1 MDPLTL
7 ALIIGGGSAF
17 ASKMSGAKTSDA
29 LKTGILSGGLSMLN
43 PAAAASN
50 PFASAFAEQSGKEGI
65 KSLLIES
72 AKQGLMQRGAKK
84 LGIDPNIAMLGYGMF
99 NTPGKIPGIGADQF
113 NAANQ
118 VANAGNIAA
127 EVPTG
132 DFSDYLNSSQQV
144 NVNAAFP
151 GQSTSEII
159 NNSNQYGSM
168 PNFYDPSEF
177 EGGAVGINQIPNNVA
192 SQIPVNVAPQISVTE
207 QQGMPFPHRGIPQS
221 NDYDSMIGNQAAN
234 YVPPAGGDGGGGT
247 DYLKTITDVFKKD
260 GKYDIDKIAKG
271 ATLFGVPAALYLS
284 GAFNQ
289 QPKTMYQPTY
299 NTNYPQLRQAR
310 GPLQRLDQQ
319 GNQVD
324 VAMTA
329 YPEQQYGSSG
339 ASPYAWSEKTFY
351 PEKRREGGLISIQ
364 KFNAGGL
371 SKAPNKVT
379 HDENDV
385 NNYMRINGYME
396 DSNGDKNEDTLLAQL
411 ADGEFVTRTD
421 GVLGAG
427 IIAGANPKNE
437 KEMREK
443 GAKFFYEQQ
452 KRFKRIFDLLDEN
465 RARKLH

>member
-17 ASKMSGAKTSDA
+17 AAKMGGAKTGDA
-29 LKTGILSGGLSMLN
+29 LKSGILSGGLSMLN

-50 PFASAFAEQSGKEGI
+50 PFATAFAEQSGKEGI
-65 KSLLIES
+65 KALLIES

-99 NTPGKIPGIGADQF
+99 NTPGKIPGMT
-113 NAANQ
+113 NASEQ
-118 VANAGNIAA
+118 V
-127 EVPTG
+127 
-132 DFSDYLNSSQQV
+132 NSSLTNNL
-144 NVNAAFP
+144 NVNEAFP
-151 GQSTSEII
+151 GQGTSEII
-159 NNSNQYGSM
+159 NNSTQYGSM
-168 PNFYDPSEF
+168 PNFYDPSQL
-177 EGGAVGINQIPNNVA
+177 EGGGIPVNVGGSGINQIPNNVV
-192 SQIPVNVAPQISVTE
+192 SQIPVIE
-207 QQGMPFPHRGIPQS
+207 QKGMPFPHTGMPQS
-221 NDYDSMIGNQAAN
+221 NDYDSMIGNQAGD
-234 YVPPAGGDGGGGT
+234 YVTPAGGGGDT

-284 GAFNQ
+284 GAFKQ
-289 QPKTMYQPTY
+289 QPKTMNQPTY
-299 NTNYPQLRQAR
+299 NINYPQLRQAR

-329 YPEQQYGSSG
+329 YPEQLYGSSG
-339 ASPYAWSEKTFY
+339 NDPYAWSQKTFY
-351 PEKRREGGLISIQ
+351 PEKKREGGLVSIQ

-371 SKAPNKVT
+371 SKVPNKVT

>member
-17 ASKMSGAKTSDA
+17 AAKMGGAKTGDA
-29 LKTGILSGGLSMLN
+29 LKSGILSGGLSMLN

-50 PFASAFAEQSGKEGI
+50 PFATAFAEQSGKEGI
-65 KSLLIES
+65 KALLIES

-99 NTPGKIPGIGADQF
+99 NTPGKIPGMT
-113 NAANQ
+113 NASEQ
-118 VANAGNIAA
+118 V
-127 EVPTG
+127 
-132 DFSDYLNSSQQV
+132 NSSLTNNL
-144 NVNAAFP
+144 NVNEAFP
-151 GQSTSEII
+151 GQGTSEII
-159 NNSNQYGSM
+159 NNSTQYGSM
-168 PNFYDPSEF
+168 PNFYDPSEL
-177 EGGAVGINQIPNNVA
+177 EPGGIPVNVGGSGINQIPNNVV
-192 SQIPVNVAPQISVTE
+192 SQIPTNVSNPIPNNVDDQFYNVPEYDFPSGAVPTPVNN
-207 QQGMPFPHRGIPQS
+207 G
-221 NDYDSMIGNQAAN
+221 
-234 YVPPAGGDGGGGT
+234 GGDT

-284 GAFNQ
+284 GAFKQ
-289 QPKTMYQPTY
+289 QPKTMNQPTY
-299 NTNYPQLRQAR
+299 NINYPQLRQAR

-329 YPEQQYGSSG
+329 YPEQLYGSSG
-339 ASPYAWSEKTFY
+339 NDPYAWSQKTFY
-351 PEKRREGGLISIQ
+351 PEKKREGGLVSIQ

-371 SKAPNKVT
+371 SKVPNKVT

>member
-17 ASKMSGAKTSDA
+17 AAKMGGAKTGDA
-29 LKTGILSGGLSMLN
+29 LKSGILSGGLSMLN

-50 PFASAFAEQSGKEGI
+50 PFATAFAEQSGKEGI
-65 KSLLIES
+65 KALLIES

-99 NTPGKIPGIGADQF
+99 NTPGKIPGMT
-113 NAANQ
+113 NASEQ
-118 VANAGNIAA
+118 V
-127 EVPTG
+127 
-132 DFSDYLNSSQQV
+132 NSSLTNNL
-144 NVNAAFP
+144 NVNEAFP
-151 GQSTSEII
+151 GQGTSEII
-159 NNSNQYGSM
+159 NNSTQYGSM
-168 PNFYDPSEF
+168 PNFYDPSEL
-177 EGGAVGINQIPNNVA
+177 EPGGIPVNVGGSGINQIPNNVV
-192 SQIPVNVAPQISVTE
+192 SQIPTNVSNPIPTNVSNPIPNNVDDQFYNVPEYDFPSGAVPTPVNN
-207 QQGMPFPHRGIPQS
+207 G
-221 NDYDSMIGNQAAN
+221 
-234 YVPPAGGDGGGGT
+234 GGDT

-284 GAFNQ
+284 GAFKQ
-289 QPKTMYQPTY
+289 QPKTMNQPTY
-299 NTNYPQLRQAR
+299 NINYPQLRQAR

-329 YPEQQYGSSG
+329 YPEQLYGSSG
-339 ASPYAWSEKTFY
+339 NDPYAWSQKTFY
-351 PEKRREGGLISIQ
+351 PEKKREGGLVSIQ

-371 SKAPNKVT
+371 SKVPNKVT

>member
-17 ASKMSGAKTSDA
+17 AAKMGGAKTGDA
-29 LKTGILSGGLSMLN
+29 LKSGILSGGLSMLN

-50 PFASAFAEQSGKEGI
+50 PFATAFAEQSGKEGI
-65 KSLLIES
+65 KALLIES

-99 NTPGKIPGIGADQF
+99 NTPGKIPGMT
-113 NAANQ
+113 NASEQ
-118 VANAGNIAA
+118 V
-127 EVPTG
+127 
-132 DFSDYLNSSQQV
+132 NSSLTNNL
-144 NVNAAFP
+144 NVNEAFP
-151 GQSTSEII
+151 GQGTSEII
-159 NNSNQYGSM
+159 NNSTQYGSM
-168 PNFYDPSEF
+168 PNFYDPSEL
-177 EGGAVGINQIPNNVA
+177 EPGGIPVNVGGSGINQIPNNVV
-192 SQIPVNVAPQISVTE
+192 SQIPVIE
-207 QQGMPFPHRGIPQS
+207 QKGMPFPHTGMPQS
-221 NDYDSMIGNQAAN
+221 NDYDSMIGNQAGD
-234 YVPPAGGDGGGGT
+234 YVTPAGGGGDT

-284 GAFNQ
+284 GAFKQ
-289 QPKTMYQPTY
+289 QPKTMNQPTY
-299 NTNYPQLRQAR
+299 NINYPQLRQAR

-329 YPEQQYGSSG
+329 YPEQLYGSSG
-339 ASPYAWSEKTFY
+339 NDPYAWSQKTFY
-351 PEKRREGGLISIQ
+351 PEKKREGGLVSIQ

-371 SKAPNKVT
+371 SKVPNKVT

>member
-17 ASKMSGAKTSDA
+17 ASKMGGAKTGDA

-50 PFASAFAEQSGKEGI
+50 PFATAFAEQSGKEGI
-65 KSLLIES
+65 KALLIES

-99 NTPGKIPGIGADQF
+99 NTPGKIPGMT
-113 NAANQ
+113 NASEQ
-118 VANAGNIAA
+118 V
-127 EVPTG
+127 
-132 DFSDYLNSSQQV
+132 NSSLTNNL
-144 NVNAAFP
+144 NVNEAFP
-151 GQSTSEII
+151 GQGTSEII
-159 NNSNQYGSM
+159 NNSTQYGSM
-168 PNFYDPSEF
+168 PNFYDPSEL
-177 EGGAVGINQIPNNVA
+177 EGGAIGINQIPNNVV
-192 SQIPVNVAPQISVTE
+192 SQIPVNVPTNQVASTPNYPLYDPSE
-207 QQGMPFPHRGIPQS
+207 LEGGAIPT
-221 NDYDSMIGNQAAN
+221 NINNG
-234 YVPPAGGDGGGGT
+234 GGDT

-284 GAFNQ
+284 GAFKQ
-289 QPKTMYQPTY
+289 QPKTMNQPTY
-299 NTNYPQLRQAR
+299 NINYPQLRQAR

-329 YPEQQYGSSG
+329 YPEQLYGSSG
-339 ASPYAWSEKTFY
+339 NDPYAWSQKTFY
-351 PEKRREGGLISIQ
+351 PEKKREGGLVSIQ

-371 SKAPNKVT
+371 SKVPNKVT

>member
-17 ASKMSGAKTSDA
+17 AAKMGGAKTGDA

-50 PFASAFAEQSGKEGI
+50 PFATAFAEQSGKEGI
-65 KSLLIES
+65 KALLIES

-84 LGIDPNIAMLGYGMF
+84 LGVDPNIAMLGYGMF

-113 NAANQ
+113 NAADQ

-144 NVNAAFP
+144 SNATNFTAPNVPTQIANATSGNPLGQIMQQQGITSNSDFIKNSQEFGKNLRTTPDFTDYLNTSQQVGSDQFYNVPEYDFP
-151 GQSTSEII
+151 S
-159 NNSNQYGSM
+159 
-168 PNFYDPSEF
+168 
-177 EGGAVGINQIPNNVA
+177 GAVPT
-192 SQIPVNVAPQISVTE
+192 PVN
-207 QQGMPFPHRGIPQS
+207 
-221 NDYDSMIGNQAAN
+221 N
-234 YVPPAGGDGGGGT
+234 GGGGGGGGGDT

-284 GAFNQ
+284 GAFKQ
-289 QPKTMYQPTY
+289 QPKTMNQPTY
-299 NTNYPQLRQAR
+299 NINYPQLRQAR

-329 YPEQQYGSSG
+329 YPEQLYGSSG
-339 ASPYAWSEKTFY
+339 NDPYAWSQKTFY
-351 PEKRREGGLISIQ
+351 PEKKREGGLVSIQ

-371 SKAPNKVT
+371 SKVPNKVT

>member
-17 ASKMSGAKTSDA
+17 AAKMGGAKTGDA
-29 LKTGILSGGLSMLN
+29 LKSGILSGGLSMLN

-50 PFASAFAEQSGKEGI
+50 PFATAFAEQSGKEGI
-65 KSLLIES
+65 KALLIES

-99 NTPGKIPGIGADQF
+99 NTPGKIPGMT
-113 NAANQ
+113 NASEQ
-118 VANAGNIAA
+118 V
-127 EVPTG
+127 
-132 DFSDYLNSSQQV
+132 NSSLTNNL
-144 NVNAAFP
+144 NVNEAFP
-151 GQSTSEII
+151 GQGTSEII

-168 PNFYDPSEF
+168 PNLYDPSEL
-177 EGGAVGINQIPNNVA
+177 EGGAIGINQIPNNVV
-192 SQIPVNVAPQISVTE
+192 SQIPVNVPTNQVASTPNYPLYDPSE
-207 QQGMPFPHRGIPQS
+207 LEGGAIPT
-221 NDYDSMIGNQAAN
+221 NINNG
-234 YVPPAGGDGGGGT
+234 GGDT

-284 GAFNQ
+284 GAFKQ
-289 QPKTMYQPTY
+289 QPKTMNQPTY
-299 NTNYPQLRQAR
+299 NINYPQLRQAR

-351 PEKRREGGLISIQ
+351 PEKKREGGLVSIQ
-364 KFNAGGL
+364 KFNEGGL
-371 SKAPNKVT
+371 SKVPNKVT

>member
-17 ASKMSGAKTSDA
+17 AAKMGGAKTGDA
-29 LKTGILSGGLSMLN
+29 LKSGILSGGLSMLN

-50 PFASAFAEQSGKEGI
+50 PFATAFAEQSGKEGI
-65 KSLLIES
+65 KALLIES

-99 NTPGKIPGIGADQF
+99 NTPGKIPGMT
-113 NAANQ
+113 NASEQ
-118 VANAGNIAA
+118 V
-127 EVPTG
+127 
-132 DFSDYLNSSQQV
+132 NSSLTNNL
-144 NVNAAFP
+144 NVNEAFP
-151 GQSTSEII
+151 GQGTSEII
-159 NNSNQYGSM
+159 NNSTQYGSM
-168 PNFYDPSEF
+168 PNFYDPSEL
-177 EGGAVGINQIPNNVA
+177 EPGGIPVNVGGSGINQIPNNVV
-192 SQIPVNVAPQISVTE
+192 SQIPTNVSNPIPTNVSNPIPNNVDDQFYNVPEYDFPSGAVPTPVNN
-207 QQGMPFPHRGIPQS
+207 G
-221 NDYDSMIGNQAAN
+221 
-234 YVPPAGGDGGGGT
+234 GGDT

-284 GAFNQ
+284 GAFKQ
-289 QPKTMYQPTY
+289 QPKTMNQPTY
-299 NTNYPQLRQAR
+299 NINYPQLRQAR

-329 YPEQQYGSSG
+329 YPEQLYGSSG
-339 ASPYAWSEKTFY
+339 NDPYAWSQKTFY
-351 PEKRREGGLISIQ
+351 PEKKREGGLVSIQ

-371 SKAPNKVT
+371 SKVPNKVT

-411 ADGEFVTRTD
+411 ADGEFVTRTRRCVR
-421 GVLGAG
+421 GWNYSWG
-427 IIAGANPKNE
+427 
-437 KEMREK
+437 
-443 GAKFFYEQQ
+443 
-452 KRFKRIFDLLDEN
+452 
-465 RARKLH
+465 

>member
-17 ASKMSGAKTSDA
+17 AAKMGGAKTGDA
-29 LKTGILSGGLSMLN
+29 LKSGILSGGLSMLN

-50 PFASAFAEQSGKEGI
+50 PFATAFAEQSGKEGI
-65 KSLLIES
+65 KALLIES

-99 NTPGKIPGIGADQF
+99 NTPGKIPGMT
-113 NAANQ
+113 NASEQ
-118 VANAGNIAA
+118 V
-127 EVPTG
+127 
-132 DFSDYLNSSQQV
+132 NSSLTNNL
-144 NVNAAFP
+144 NVNEAFP
-151 GQSTSEII
+151 GQGTSEII
-159 NNSNQYGSM
+159 NNSTQYGSM
-168 PNFYDPSEF
+168 PNFYDPSQL
-177 EGGAVGINQIPNNVA
+177 EGGGIPVNVGGSGINQIPNNVV
-192 SQIPVNVAPQISVTE
+192 SQIPVIE
-207 QQGMPFPHRGIPQS
+207 QKGMPFPHTGMPTSTGANTMLPGQTGTGGQFAGATNVGAPIDVANPGNFLS
-221 NDYDSMIGNQAAN
+221 NYKGEINTD
-234 YVPPAGGDGGGGT
+234 T

-284 GAFNQ
+284 GAFKQ
-289 QPKTMYQPTY
+289 QPKTMNQPTY
-299 NTNYPQLRQAR
+299 NINYPQLRQAR

-329 YPEQQYGSSG
+329 YPEQLYGSSG
-339 ASPYAWSEKTFY
+339 NDPYAWSQKTFY
-351 PEKRREGGLISIQ
+351 PEKKREGGLVSIQ

-371 SKAPNKVT
+371 SKVPNKVT

>member
-17 ASKMSGAKTSDA
+17 AAKMGGAKTGDA
-29 LKTGILSGGLSMLN
+29 LKSGILSGGLSMLN

-50 PFASAFAEQSGKEGI
+50 PFATAFAEQSGKEGI
-65 KSLLIES
+65 KALLIES

-99 NTPGKIPGIGADQF
+99 NTPGKIPGMT
-113 NAANQ
+113 NASEQ
-118 VANAGNIAA
+118 V
-127 EVPTG
+127 
-132 DFSDYLNSSQQV
+132 NSSLTNNL
-144 NVNAAFP
+144 NVNEAFP
-151 GQSTSEII
+151 GQGTSEII
-159 NNSNQYGSM
+159 NNSTQYGSM
-168 PNFYDPSEF
+168 PNFYDPSEL
-177 EGGAVGINQIPNNVA
+177 EGGAIGINQIPNNVV
-192 SQIPVNVAPQISVTE
+192 SQIPVNVPTNNVVSQIPVNVPTNQVASTPNYPLYDPSE
-207 QQGMPFPHRGIPQS
+207 LEGGAIPT
-221 NDYDSMIGNQAAN
+221 NINNG
-234 YVPPAGGDGGGGT
+234 GGDT

-284 GAFNQ
+284 GAFKQ
-289 QPKTMYQPTY
+289 QPKTMNQPTY
-299 NTNYPQLRQAR
+299 NINYPQLRQAR

-329 YPEQQYGSSG
+329 YPEQLYGSSG
-339 ASPYAWSEKTFY
+339 NDPYAWSQKTFY
-351 PEKRREGGLISIQ
+351 PEKKREGGLVSIQ
-364 KFNAGGL
+364 KFNEGGL
-371 SKAPNKVT
+371 SKVPNKVT

>member
-17 ASKMSGAKTSDA
+17 AAKMGGAKTGDA
-29 LKTGILSGGLSMLN
+29 LKSGILSGGLSMLN

-50 PFASAFAEQSGKEGI
+50 PFATAFAEQSGKEGI
-65 KSLLIES
+65 KALLIES

-99 NTPGKIPGIGADQF
+99 NTPGKIPGMT
-113 NAANQ
+113 NASEQ
-118 VANAGNIAA
+118 V
-127 EVPTG
+127 
-132 DFSDYLNSSQQV
+132 NSSLTNNL
-144 NVNAAFP
+144 NVNEAFP
-151 GQSTSEII
+151 GQGTSEII
-159 NNSNQYGSM
+159 NNSTQYGSM
-168 PNFYDPSEF
+168 PNFYDPSEL
-177 EGGAVGINQIPNNVA
+177 EGGAIGINQIPNNVV
-192 SQIPVNVAPQISVTE
+192 SQIPVNVPTNNVVSQIPVNVPTNQVASTPNYPLYDPSE
-207 QQGMPFPHRGIPQS
+207 LEGGAIPT
-221 NDYDSMIGNQAAN
+221 NINNG
-234 YVPPAGGDGGGGT
+234 GGDT

-284 GAFNQ
+284 GAFKQ
-289 QPKTMYQPTY
+289 QPKTMNQPTY
-299 NTNYPQLRQAR
+299 NINYPQLRQAR

-329 YPEQQYGSSG
+329 YPEQLYGSSG
-339 ASPYAWSEKTFY
+339 NDPYAWSQKTFY
-351 PEKRREGGLISIQ
+351 PEKKREGGLVSIQ

-371 SKAPNKVT
+371 SKVPNKVT

>member
-17 ASKMSGAKTSDA
+17 AAKMGGANTGDA
-29 LKTGILSGGLSMLN
+29 LKSGILSGGLSMLN

-50 PFASAFAEQSGKEGI
+50 PFATAFAEQSGKEGI
-65 KSLLIES
+65 KALLIES

-99 NTPGKIPGIGADQF
+99 NTPGKIPGMT
-113 NAANQ
+113 NASEQ
-118 VANAGNIAA
+118 V
-127 EVPTG
+127 
-132 DFSDYLNSSQQV
+132 NSSLTNNL
-144 NVNAAFP
+144 NVNEAFP
-151 GQSTSEII
+151 GQGTSEII
-159 NNSNQYGSM
+159 NNSTQYGSM
-168 PNFYDPSEF
+168 PNFYDPSQL
-177 EGGAVGINQIPNNVA
+177 EGGGIPVNVGGSGINQIPNNVV
-192 SQIPVNVAPQISVTE
+192 SQIPVIE
-207 QQGMPFPHRGIPQS
+207 QKGMPFPHTGMPQS
-221 NDYDSMIGNQAAN
+221 NDYDSMIGNQAGD
-234 YVPPAGGDGGGGT
+234 YVTPAGGGGDT

-284 GAFNQ
+284 GAFKQ
-289 QPKTMYQPTY
+289 QPKTMNQPTY
-299 NTNYPQLRQAR
+299 NINYPQLRQAR

-329 YPEQQYGSSG
+329 YPEQLYGSSG
-339 ASPYAWSEKTFY
+339 NDPYAWSQKTFY
-351 PEKRREGGLISIQ
+351 PEKKREGGLVSIQ

-371 SKAPNKVT
+371 SKVPNKVT

>member
-17 ASKMSGAKTSDA
+17 AAKMGGAKTGDA
-29 LKTGILSGGLSMLN
+29 LKSGILSGGLSMLN

-50 PFASAFAEQSGKEGI
+50 PFATAFAEQSGKEGI
-65 KSLLIES
+65 KALLIES

-99 NTPGKIPGIGADQF
+99 NTPGKIPGMT
-113 NAANQ
+113 NASEQ
-118 VANAGNIAA
+118 V
-127 EVPTG
+127 
-132 DFSDYLNSSQQV
+132 NSSLTNNL
-144 NVNAAFP
+144 NVNEAFP
-151 GQSTSEII
+151 GQGTSEII
-159 NNSNQYGSM
+159 NNSTQYGSM
-168 PNFYDPSEF
+168 PNFYDPSEL
-177 EGGAVGINQIPNNVA
+177 EGGAIGINQIPNNVV
-192 SQIPVNVAPQISVTE
+192 SQIPVNVPTKRVW
-207 QQGMPFPHRGIPQS
+207 PFPQQVPASNVPTNQVASTPNYPLYDPSELEGGAIPT
-221 NDYDSMIGNQAAN
+221 NINNG
-234 YVPPAGGDGGGGT
+234 GGDT

-284 GAFNQ
+284 GAFKQ
-289 QPKTMYQPTY
+289 QPKTMNQPTY
-299 NTNYPQLRQAR
+299 NINYPQLRQAR

-329 YPEQQYGSSG
+329 YPEQLYGSSG
-339 ASPYAWSEKTFY
+339 NDPYAWSQKTFY
-351 PEKRREGGLISIQ
+351 PEKKREGGLVSIQ

-371 SKAPNKVT
+371 SKVPNKVT

>member
-17 ASKMSGAKTSDA
+17 AAKMGGAKTGDA
-29 LKTGILSGGLSMLN
+29 LKSGILSGGLSMLN

-50 PFASAFAEQSGKEGI
+50 PFATAFAEQSGKEGI
-65 KSLLIES
+65 KALLIES

-84 LGIDPNIAMLGYGMF
+84 LGIDPNIAMLGYSMF
-99 NTPGKIPGIGADQF
+99 NTPGKIPGMT
-113 NAANQ
+113 NASEQ
-118 VANAGNIAA
+118 V
-127 EVPTG
+127 
-132 DFSDYLNSSQQV
+132 NSSLTNNL
-144 NVNAAFP
+144 NVNEAFP
-151 GQSTSEII
+151 GQGTSEII
-159 NNSNQYGSM
+159 NNSTQYGSM
-168 PNFYDPSEF
+168 PNFYDPSEL
-177 EGGAVGINQIPNNVA
+177 EGGAIGINQIPNNVV
-192 SQIPVNVAPQISVTE
+192 SQIPVNVPTNQVASTPNYPLYDPSE
-207 QQGMPFPHRGIPQS
+207 LEGGAIPT
-221 NDYDSMIGNQAAN
+221 NINNG
-234 YVPPAGGDGGGGT
+234 GGDT

-284 GAFNQ
+284 GAFKQ
-289 QPKTMYQPTY
+289 QPKTMNQPTY
-299 NTNYPQLRQAR
+299 NINYPQLRQAR

-329 YPEQQYGSSG
+329 YPEQLYGSSG
-339 ASPYAWSEKTFY
+339 NDPYAWSQKTFY
-351 PEKRREGGLISIQ
+351 PEKKREGGLVSIQ

-371 SKAPNKVT
+371 SKVPNKVT

>member
-17 ASKMSGAKTSDA
+17 AAKMGGAKTGDA
-29 LKTGILSGGLSMLN
+29 LKSGILSGGLSMLN

-50 PFASAFAEQSGKEGI
+50 PFATAFAEQSGKEGI
-65 KSLLIES
+65 KALLIES

-99 NTPGKIPGIGADQF
+99 NTPGKIPGMT
-113 NAANQ
+113 NASEQ
-118 VANAGNIAA
+118 V
-127 EVPTG
+127 
-132 DFSDYLNSSQQV
+132 NSSLTNNL
-144 NVNAAFP
+144 NVNEAFP
-151 GQSTSEII
+151 GQGTSEII
-159 NNSNQYGSM
+159 NNSTQYGSM
-168 PNFYDPSEF
+168 PNFYDPSEL
-177 EGGAVGINQIPNNVA
+177 EGGGIPVNVGGSGINQIPNNVV
-192 SQIPVNVAPQISVTE
+192 SQIPVIE
-207 QQGMPFPHRGIPQS
+207 QKGMPFPHTGMPQS
-221 NDYDSMIGNQAAN
+221 NDYDSMIGNQAGD
-234 YVPPAGGDGGGGT
+234 YVTPAGGGGDT

-284 GAFNQ
+284 GAFKQ
-289 QPKTMYQPTY
+289 QPKTMNQPTY
-299 NTNYPQLRQAR
+299 NINYPQLRQAR

-329 YPEQQYGSSG
+329 YPEQLYGSSG
-339 ASPYAWSEKTFY
+339 NDPYAWSQKTFY
-351 PEKRREGGLISIQ
+351 PEKKREGGLVSIQ

-371 SKAPNKVT
+371 SKVPNKVT

>member
-17 ASKMSGAKTSDA
+17 AAKMGGAKTGDA
-29 LKTGILSGGLSMLN
+29 LKSGILSGGLSMLN

-50 PFASAFAEQSGKEGI
+50 PFATAFAEQSGKEGI
-65 KSLLIES
+65 KALLIES

-99 NTPGKIPGIGADQF
+99 NTPGKIPGMT
-113 NAANQ
+113 NASEQ
-118 VANAGNIAA
+118 V
-127 EVPTG
+127 
-132 DFSDYLNSSQQV
+132 NSSLTNNL
-144 NVNAAFP
+144 NVNEAFP
-151 GQSTSEII
+151 GQGTSEII
-159 NNSNQYGSM
+159 NNSTQYGSM
-168 PNFYDPSEF
+168 PNFYDPSQL
-177 EGGAVGINQIPNNVA
+177 EGGGIPVNVGGSGINQIPNNVV
-192 SQIPVNVAPQISVTE
+192 SQIPVIE
-207 QQGMPFPHRGIPQS
+207 QKGMPFPHTGMPQS
-221 NDYDSMIGNQAAN
+221 NDYDSMIGNQARD
-234 YVPPAGGDGGGGT
+234 YVTPAGGGNNGDT

-284 GAFNQ
+284 GAFKQ
-289 QPKTMYQPTY
+289 QPKTMNQPTY
-299 NTNYPQLRQAR
+299 NINYPQLRQAR

-329 YPEQQYGSSG
+329 YPEQLYGSSG
-339 ASPYAWSEKTFY
+339 NDPYAWSQKTFY
-351 PEKRREGGLISIQ
+351 PEKKREGGLVSIQ

-371 SKAPNKVT
+371 SKVPNKVT

>member
-17 ASKMSGAKTSDA
+17 AAKMGGAKTGDA
-29 LKTGILSGGLSMLN
+29 LKSGILSGGLSMLN

-50 PFASAFAEQSGKEGI
+50 PFATAFAEQSGKEGI
-65 KSLLIES
+65 KALLIES

-99 NTPGKIPGIGADQF
+99 NTPGKIPGMT
-113 NAANQ
+113 NASEQ
-118 VANAGNIAA
+118 V
-127 EVPTG
+127 
-132 DFSDYLNSSQQV
+132 NSSLTNNL
-144 NVNAAFP
+144 NVNEAFP
-151 GQSTSEII
+151 GQGTSEII
-159 NNSNQYGSM
+159 NNSTQYGSM
-168 PNFYDPSEF
+168 PNFYDPSEL
-177 EGGAVGINQIPNNVA
+177 EGGAIGINQIPNNVV
-192 SQIPVNVAPQISVTE
+192 SQIPVNVPTNQVASTPNYPLYDPSE
-207 QQGMPFPHRGIPQS
+207 LEGGAIPT
-221 NDYDSMIGNQAAN
+221 NINNG
-234 YVPPAGGDGGGGT
+234 GGDT

-284 GAFNQ
+284 GAFKQ
-289 QPKTMYQPTY
+289 QPKTMNQPTY
-299 NTNYPQLRQAR
+299 NINYPQLRQAR

-329 YPEQQYGSSG
+329 YPEQLYGSSG
-339 ASPYAWSEKTFY
+339 NDPYAWSQKTFY
-351 PEKRREGGLISIQ
+351 PEKKREGGLVSIQ

-371 SKAPNKVT
+371 SKVPNKVT

>member
-17 ASKMSGAKTSDA
+17 AAKMGGAKTGDA

-50 PFASAFAEQSGKEGI
+50 PFATAFAEQSGKEGI
-65 KSLLIES
+65 KALLIES

-99 NTPGKIPGIGADQF
+99 NTPGKIPGMT
-113 NAANQ
+113 NASEQ
-118 VANAGNIAA
+118 V
-127 EVPTG
+127 
-132 DFSDYLNSSQQV
+132 NSSLTNNL
-144 NVNAAFP
+144 NVNEAFP
-151 GQSTSEII
+151 GQGTSEII
-159 NNSNQYGSM
+159 NNSTQYGSM
-168 PNFYDPSEF
+168 PNFYDPSQL
-177 EGGAVGINQIPNNVA
+177 EGGGIPVNVGGSGINQIPNNVV
-192 SQIPVNVAPQISVTE
+192 SQIPVIE
-207 QQGMPFPHRGIPQS
+207 QKGMPFPHTGMPQS
-221 NDYDSMIGNQAAN
+221 NDYDSMIGNQARD
-234 YVPPAGGDGGGGT
+234 YVTPAGGGGDT

-284 GAFNQ
+284 GAFKQ
-289 QPKTMYQPTY
+289 QPKTMNQPTY
-299 NTNYPQLRQAR
+299 NINYPQLRQAR

-329 YPEQQYGSSG
+329 YPEQLYGSSG
-339 ASPYAWSEKTFY
+339 NDPYAWSQKTFY
-351 PEKRREGGLISIQ
+351 PEKKREGGLVSIQ

-371 SKAPNKVT
+371 SKVPNKVT

>member
-17 ASKMSGAKTSDA
+17 ASKMGGAKTGDA

-50 PFASAFAEQSGKEGI
+50 PFATAFAEQSGKEGI
-65 KSLLIES
+65 KALLIES

-99 NTPGKIPGIGADQF
+99 NTPGKIPGMT
-113 NAANQ
+113 NASEQ
-118 VANAGNIAA
+118 V
-127 EVPTG
+127 
-132 DFSDYLNSSQQV
+132 NSSLTNNL
-144 NVNAAFP
+144 NVNEAFP
-151 GQSTSEII
+151 GQGTSEII
-159 NNSNQYGSM
+159 NNSTQYGSM
-168 PNFYDPSEF
+168 PNFYDPSQL
-177 EGGAVGINQIPNNVA
+177 EGGGIPVNVGGSGINQIPNNVV
-192 SQIPVNVAPQISVTE
+192 SQIPVNVPTNQVASTPNYPLYDPSE
-207 QQGMPFPHRGIPQS
+207 LEGGAIPT
-221 NDYDSMIGNQAAN
+221 NINNG
-234 YVPPAGGDGGGGT
+234 GGDT

-284 GAFNQ
+284 GAFKQ
-289 QPKTMYQPTY
+289 QPKTMNQPTY
-299 NTNYPQLRQAR
+299 NINYPQLRQAR

-329 YPEQQYGSSG
+329 YPEQLYGSSE
-339 ASPYAWSEKTFY
+339 ASPYAWSQKTFY
-351 PEKRREGGLISIQ
+351 PEKKREGGLVSIQ

-371 SKAPNKVT
+371 SKVPNKVT

>member
-17 ASKMSGAKTSDA
+17 ASKMGGAKTGDA

-50 PFASAFAEQSGKEGI
+50 PFATAFAEQSGKEGI
-65 KSLLIES
+65 KALLIES

-84 LGIDPNIAMLGYGMF
+84 LGVDPNIAMLGYGMF
-99 NTPGKIPGIGADQF
+99 NTPGKIPGMT
-113 NAANQ
+113 NASEQ
-118 VANAGNIAA
+118 V
-127 EVPTG
+127 
-132 DFSDYLNSSQQV
+132 NSSLTNNL
-144 NVNAAFP
+144 NVNEAFP
-151 GQSTSEII
+151 GQGTSEII
-159 NNSNQYGSM
+159 NNSTQYGSM
-168 PNFYDPSEF
+168 PNFYDPSEL
-177 EGGAVGINQIPNNVA
+177 EGGAIGINQIPNNVV
-192 SQIPVNVAPQISVTE
+192 SQIPVNVPTNNVVSQIPVNVPTNQVASTPNYPLYDPSE
-207 QQGMPFPHRGIPQS
+207 LEGGAIPT
-221 NDYDSMIGNQAAN
+221 NINNG
-234 YVPPAGGDGGGGT
+234 GGDT

-284 GAFNQ
+284 GAFKQ
-289 QPKTMYQPTY
+289 QPKTMNQPTY
-299 NTNYPQLRQAR
+299 NINYPQLRQAR

-329 YPEQQYGSSG
+329 YPEQLYGSSG
-339 ASPYAWSEKTFY
+339 NDPYAWSQKTFY
-351 PEKRREGGLISIQ
+351 PEKKREGGLVSIQ

-371 SKAPNKVT
+371 SKVPNKVT

>member
-17 ASKMSGAKTSDA
+17 AAKMGGAKTGDA
-29 LKTGILSGGLSMLN
+29 LKSGILSGGLSMLN

-50 PFASAFAEQSGKEGI
+50 PFATAFAEQSGKEGI
-65 KSLLIES
+65 KALLIES

-99 NTPGKIPGIGADQF
+99 NTPGKIPGMT
-113 NAANQ
+113 NASEQ
-118 VANAGNIAA
+118 V
-127 EVPTG
+127 
-132 DFSDYLNSSQQV
+132 NSSLTNNL
-144 NVNAAFP
+144 NVNEAFP
-151 GQSTSEII
+151 GQGTSEII
-159 NNSNQYGSM
+159 NNSTQYGSM
-168 PNFYDPSEF
+168 PNFYDPSQL
-177 EGGAVGINQIPNNVA
+177 EGGGIPVNVGGSGINQIPNNVV
-192 SQIPVNVAPQISVTE
+192 SQIPVIE
-207 QQGMPFPHRGIPQS
+207 QKGMPFPHTGMPQS
-221 NDYDSMIGNQAAN
+221 NDYDSMIGNQARD
-234 YVPPAGGDGGGGT
+234 YVTPAGGGGDT

-284 GAFNQ
+284 GAFKQ
-289 QPKTMYQPTY
+289 QPKTMNQPTY
-299 NTNYPQLRQAR
+299 NINYPQLRQAR

-329 YPEQQYGSSG
+329 YPEQLYGSSG
-339 ASPYAWSEKTFY
+339 NDPYAWSQKTFY
-351 PEKRREGGLISIQ
+351 PEKKREGGLVSIQ

-371 SKAPNKVT
+371 SKVPNKVT